1 MKTAISEFSRLGRRE
16 VAMIPVAMTQESA
29 RLMLRAMAWL
39 GCIAMPVLVYGQ
51 AAPDAL
57 RGDSHRAALERSLEL
72 LRNSVD
78 RYPQHRQ
85 CFSCHHQS
93 IPLFAFR
100 SAHRRSSRSDAW
112 FWGKDAE
119 RVASILELTRT
130 SLEAD
135 RRKLQIGE
143 ELDGRGLTLGYALW
157 TADVGQAD
165 WGELRLWLLENAL
178 QTQQSDGR
186 WRIHS
191 VRPPAAA
198 SDAMATALV
207 VSGLVGEVIR
217 LEEGEETLTRRNQFL
232 NAIWNAKHWM
242 LQQPEPGNTEDAC
255 GQLWLAYLIDGN
267 RDPRF
272 PYGSSP
278 EGEMPS
284 FSPPGYG
291 GGRFAPTG
299 YGGGQPD
306 ASSPVLGWNAWLK
319 ANVSDE
325 EAQSLRH
332 RESEWNLDRQ
342 RERLLAEQN
351 PDGGWGQSSERESD
365 AYATAMSLLLWAQT
379 SDEYKFGPYRHP
391 DYLRGIAYLI
401 RTQHEDGSWHVSS
414 RASPVQEYFDN
425 GDPHDTDQFIS
436 IMATGWS
443 AAALA
448 NAWYGRTSPLGLR

>member
-1 MKTAISEFSRLGRRE
+1 MVALNDFARLGQRE
-16 VAMIPVAMTQESA
+16 VAMIPVAMIQESV
-29 RLMLRAMAWL
+29 RVMLHAMAWL
-39 GCIAMPVLVYGQ
+39 GCIAVPVFVHGQ
-51 AAPDAL
+51 ASSDGL
-57 RGDSHRAALERSLEL
+57 RGDSHRVALERSLEL

-78 RYPQHRQ
+78 RYPEHRQ

-93 IPLFAFR
+93 IPLVAFR
-100 SAHRRSSRSDAW
+100 SAHRRSARSDAW
-112 FWGKDAE
+112 FWGKDTE

-135 RRKLQIGE
+135 RRKLQTGE

-157 TADVGQAD
+157 TADIGQAD
-165 WGELRLWLLENAL
+165 WGELRSWLLELAL

-207 VSGLVGEVIR
+207 VSGLVEEVTR
-217 LEEGEETLTRRNQFL
+217 LEAGEATLSRRNQFL
-232 NAIWNAKHWM
+232 HAIWNAKRWM
-242 LQQPEPGNTEDAC
+242 LQQPEPGNTEDSC

-272 PYGSSP
+272 PYGASP
-278 EGEMPS
+278 EGDMPS
-284 FSPPGYG
+284 FGLGGY
-291 GGRFAPTG
+291 
-299 YGGGQPD
+299 GGQPD
-306 ASSPVLGWNAWLK
+306 PSSPILGWSPWLK
-319 ANVSDE
+319 ANVTDE

-332 RESEWNLDRQ
+332 RESEWNLNRQ

-351 PDGGWGQSSERESD
+351 LDGGWGQSSERDSD
-365 AYATAMSLLLWAQT
+365 AYSTAMSLLLWAQT
-379 SDEYKFGPYRHP
+379 SDDYKFGPFRHP
-391 DYLRGIAYLI
+391 NFQRGIAYLI